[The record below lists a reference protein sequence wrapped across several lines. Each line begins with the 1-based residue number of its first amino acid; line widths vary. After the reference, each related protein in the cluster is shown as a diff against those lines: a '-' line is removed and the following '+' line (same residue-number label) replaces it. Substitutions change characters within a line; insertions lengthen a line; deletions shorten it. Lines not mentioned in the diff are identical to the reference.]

1 MPFKWRE
8 IFQRENDLA
17 KAGATRALE
26 AHADPHA
33 VIDTTIRQYQE
44 DHDRLENAVATV
56 MGQAETAKGAYER
69 DLALVDRLDRQ
80 GKAAFSAGHR
90 DAAAGIA
97 RQLAAARE
105 RLSIEEQT
113 YHDAKKAAD
122 DAQEA
127 FRVNGE
133 KLAAALADAKTLH
146 AQVDQQA
153 VQHNLN
159 RANEDIASMAARA
172 TPSLNEVRERVQQGL
187 AKERA
192 SGQLHALDTA
202 AMGLDDSTLAQTGAA
217 DELMA
222 GWADEA
228 PQPVKATRVRDALPE
243 GGKRDEPRDAAVKG
257 TDALFS

>member
-8 IFQRENDLA
+8 IFKRENDLA

-26 AHADPHA
+26 SHADPHA

-44 DHDRLENAVATV
+44 DHDRLKTAVATV
-56 MGQAETAKGAYER
+56 MGQAETAQQVYER
-69 DLALVDRLDRQ
+69 DLALVDRLDRN
-80 GKAAFSAGHR
+80 GKAALSAGHR

-97 RQLAAARE
+97 RQLASARE
-105 RLSIEEQT
+105 RLAIEEQT

-159 RANEDIASMAARA
+159 QANEDIASMAARA

-192 SGQLHALDTA
+192 AGQLHALDTA
-202 AMGLDDSTLAQTGAA
+202 AMGLDDSESDQTGAA
-217 DELMA
+217 DEVLA
-222 GWADEA
+222 QWAEDT
-228 PQPVKATRVRDALPE
+228 PVPVKATRVRDALPK
-243 GGKRDEPRDAAVKG
+243 GGEESKPKGEVKG